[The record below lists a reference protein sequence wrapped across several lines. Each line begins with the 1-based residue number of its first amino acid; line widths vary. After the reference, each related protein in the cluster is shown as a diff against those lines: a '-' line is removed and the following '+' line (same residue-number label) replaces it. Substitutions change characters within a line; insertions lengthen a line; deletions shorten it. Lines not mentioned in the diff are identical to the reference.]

1 MGGGNG
7 DADGGWWGQ
16 IAQTV
21 KNTDG
26 SDILHLALLGE
37 RGEVDGWKLGALCG
51 LGLFAVG
58 GRGHV
63 TDVSP
68 ALALHLPQTVKL
80 FFLVSTSSLSRFG
93 KADTDEPAA
102 TTEQTPQL
110 TASARPAPSPA

>member
-37 RGEVDGWKLGALCG
+37 RSEVDGWKLGALCG

-68 ALALHLPQTVKL
+68 ALALPSQQPVKQL
-80 FFLVSTSSLSRFG
+80 FLVSASSLSRSVP
-93 KADTDEPAA
+93 ADTDETAFA
-102 TTEQTPQL
+102 TEQTPQL